1 MKKTFDKKKI
11 IILAVILAVIIA
23 VVVGL
28 LIRKNA
34 ISATTMRVIR
44 YEGTVYLKDDGVLK
58 TLRENLRLNSGN
70 EIDTEAQSLV
80 SISLDESKVVTV
92 DELSSADFSQSGKNL
107 NLNLKSGSLYF
118 DVQKPLAADENF
130 DISTST
136 MIVGIRGTS
145 GWVSC
150 VDGIESFI
158 LTDGHVH
165 IIGTNPV
172 TGEVKEIDVNP
183 GQRVTVYL
191 YNDKTVDSIMFT
203 VEDITERQ
211 APEFILGILRNDSV
225 LLDRVCAATGWD
237 MNWILGIEEEAPA
250 VVTPEP
256 ESETKPGSGSG
267 SGTEPETQP
276 EHEHVY
282 SSEETKP
289 ATCGKPGVMTYTCE
303 CGDTYTEEIPAT
315 GNHSYTSTVTTPATC
330 AVPGVMTYT
339 CSVCGDSYTEV
350 IPATGEHDFQGG
362 DCQHPMICS
371 VCGAEGSLGEHQFA
385 TLHVNG
391 SSHTEMVDGE
401 YMHPQGYLTSGLHPV
416 TVIDEVERD
425 ETLCLICGEKK

>member
-1 MKKTFDKKKI
+1 MQKALDKKKI

-44 YEGTVYLKDDGVLK
+44 YEGTVNLKDDGVLK

-145 GWVSC
+145 GWISC
-150 VDGIESFI
+150 IDGVESFI

-237 MNWILGIEEEAPA
+237 KNWILGIEEEDPE

-256 ESETKPGSGSG
+256 EP
-267 SGTEPETQP
+267 EPEPEPVEPEP

-303 CGDTYTEEIPAT
+303 CGETYTEEIPAT

-339 CSVCGDSYTEV
+339 CSVCGDTYTEA

-371 VCGAEGSLGEHQFA
+371 VCGAEGPLGEHQMA
-385 TLHVNG
+385 TVSHQAKQHQETHTVYDYDGQGGLIG
-391 SSHTEMVDGE
+391 SHDETI
-401 YMHPQGYLTSGLHPV
+401 
-416 TVIDEVERD
+416 TVIDEPGYD
-425 ETLCLICGEKK
+425 ETLCLICGYRP

>member
-1 MKKTFDKKKI
+1 MKKTLDKKKI

-44 YEGTVYLKDDGVLK
+44 YEGTVNLKDDGVLK

-70 EIDTEAQSLV
+70 EIDTDAQSLV

-150 VDGIESFI
+150 VDGVESFI

-211 APEFILGILRNDSV
+211 APEFILNILRNDSA

-237 MNWILGIEEEAPA
+237 KNWILGIVEEDPA

-256 ESETKPGSGSG
+256 EPEPNP
-267 SGTEPETQP
+267 EPEPAST
-276 EHEHVY
+276 ESGHEHVY
-282 SSEETKP
+282 SSEVTKP

-315 GNHSYTSTVTTPATC
+315 GNHSYTSNVTTPATC

-362 DCQHPMICS
+362 DCQHPMICT
-371 VCGAEGSLGEHQFA
+371 VCGAEGPLGEHQMA
-385 TLHVNG
+385 TIHCNAETHEEQYAPNPQFPTNTV
-391 SSHTEMVDGE
+391 TITVVDKPE
-401 YMHPQGYLTSGLHPV
+401 H
-416 TVIDEVERD
+416 D
-425 ETLCLICGEKK
+425 ETLCLICGYRP

>member
-1 MKKTFDKKKI
+1 MKKTLDKKKI
-11 IILAVILAVIIA
+11 IIIAVILAVIIA

-44 YEGTVYLKDDGVLK
+44 YEGTVNLKDDGVLK

-70 EIDTEAQSLV
+70 EINTEAQSLV
-80 SISLDESKVVTV
+80 SISLDETKVVTV

-150 VDGIESFI
+150 VNGVESFI

-191 YNDKTVDSIMFT
+191 YNDRTVDSIMFT
-203 VEDITERQ
+203 VEDITEREL
-211 APEFILGILRNDSV
+211 PGFVIGVLRNDPV

-237 MNWILGIEEEAPA
+237 KNWILGIEEPE

-256 ESETKPGSGSG
+256 EP
-267 SGTEPETQP
+267 EPEPEPVEPEP

-282 SSEETKP
+282 SSEVTKP
-289 ATCGKPGVMTYTCE
+289 ATCGKPGEMTYTCE
-303 CGDTYTEEIPAT
+303 CGETYTEEIPAT
-315 GNHSYTSTVTTPATC
+315 GNHSYTSAVTTPATC

-339 CSVCGDSYTEV
+339 CSVCGDTYTEA

-371 VCGAEGSLGEHQFA
+371 VCGAEGPLGEHDFV
-385 TLHVNG
+385 TVHVNG
-391 SSHTEMVDGE
+391 SSHTESVFGE
-401 YMHPQGYLTSGLHPV
+401 YMEPWGATTGWHNV
-416 TVIDEVERD
+416 TVIDEVDRD

>member
-1 MKKTFDKKKI
+1 MKKTLDKKNI
-11 IILAVILAVIIA
+11 IIAVILAVIIA

-44 YEGTVYLKDDGVLK
+44 YEGTVNLKDDGVLK

-70 EIDTEAQSLV
+70 EIDTDAQSLV

-150 VDGIESFI
+150 VNGVESFI

-191 YNDKTVDSIMFT
+191 YNDKTVDSIIFT

-211 APEFILGILRNDSV
+211 APEFILNILRNDSA

-237 MNWILGIEEEAPA
+237 KNWILGIEEPE

-256 ESETKPGSGSG
+256 EP
-267 SGTEPETQP
+267 EPEPEPVEPEP

-282 SSEETKP
+282 SSEVTKP
-289 ATCGKPGVMTYTCE
+289 ATCGKAGEMTYTCE
-303 CGDTYTEEIPAT
+303 CGETYTEEIPAT

-362 DCQHPMICS
+362 DCQHPMICT
-371 VCGAEGSLGEHQFA
+371 VCGAEGPLGEHNFV
-385 TLHVNG
+385 TVHCDPET
-391 SSHTEMVDGE
+391 HTELIPD
-401 YMHPQGYLTSGLHPV
+401 PQFPLSPPIPV
-416 TVIDEVERD
+416 TVVDEPAHD
-425 ETLCLICGEKK
+425 ETLCLICGYRP